1 MHKYGSRSEIKKKLT
16 ENQPIQMVQ
25 ISAGDLE
32 QTKIQ
37 LSTDLEELQ
46 NRVEI
51 KDKEIEKLKTEIKN
65 LKTLVEIEALKTE
78 LANLKIL
85 AAQENSKRKK
95 KK

>member
-1 MHKYGSRSEIKKKLT
+1 
-16 ENQPIQMVQ
+16 MVQ

-37 LSTDLEELQ
+37 LSTDLEDLK
-46 NRVEI
+46 NRVKI
-51 KDKEIEKLKTEIKN
+51 KDKEIEKLKTEITN

-85 AAQENSKRKK
+85 AAQENSKRKTK
-95 KK
+95 K